1 MAPLG
6 SGGISKL
13 TVTINELI
21 ADNIQFDYLVFRNKK
36 EFLEDKAISLG
47 GKKQVI
53 DVADI
58 KNDFLKFFI
67 KMRAMVNLFKRE
79 QYDVVHVDAS
89 TPYDVMVAI
98 AAKIAGVPTIVM
110 HSHNDNFQS
119 QKAVKRCF
127 YPNL

>member
-1 MAPLG
+1 
-6 SGGISKL
+6 
-13 TVTINELI
+13 
-21 ADNIQFDYLVFRNKK
+21 
-36 EFLEDKAISLG
+36 
-47 GKKQVI
+47 
-53 DVADI
+53 
-58 KNDFLKFFI
+58 
-67 KMRAMVNLFKRE
+67 MRAMVNLFKRE

-119 QKAVKRCF
+119 QKAVERCF